1 MCNKKCNTCIEKYNY
16 KTAEPC
22 RYCKWNTE
30 EYWLKDINKMEKD
43 NYRYTKDDKNLDIP
57 F

>member
-43 NYRYTKDDKNLDIP
+43 NYRYTKDDKNLDIS